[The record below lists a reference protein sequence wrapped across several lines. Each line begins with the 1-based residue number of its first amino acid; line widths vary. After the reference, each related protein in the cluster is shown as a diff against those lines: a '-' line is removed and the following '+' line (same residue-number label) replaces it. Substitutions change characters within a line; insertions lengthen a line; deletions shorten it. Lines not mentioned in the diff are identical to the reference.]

1 MQSDSPMLTSYQ
13 RRLLVLLSAATFF
26 DGFDMYA
33 LSQVLPNLRK
43 DLELSRDQGGLIVS
57 IVHIGAVLAYFLVRK
72 ADEWGRRRVLLI
84 TITGYTLCSLLTGLA
99 PNAPAFAV
107 FQGLAR
113 IFLIAEWAVAMI
125 YAAEEFPAAR
135 RGLYI
140 GLLQVA
146 TGLGGI
152 LCASTAPLLLKTSL
166 GWRSVYFV
174 GAVPLVLSIIA
185 RRGLRETTRFVALTK
200 DGAQKLAKTSLKED
214 LLRILRTPYRN
225 RMLLLGLIWALTYLC
240 TANVTLFWKE
250 FVVAEHR
257 FTDAQVGLSMALAAG
272 LAAVLLPVVGRLL
285 DRAGRRRSAVF
296 IYGTAIV
303 GVWFAFSTSGWSKL
317 TLGLFLSMFA
327 VASTHPLL
335 NALTTE
341 LFPTEL
347 RGDAFAWSNNLLGRL
362 GPVFTP
368 YFLGLAAEQYGWG
381 STIRATIAGPLLAL
395 VILLA
400 TLPETSGRELEATSS
415 LPPSSLSPPPPT

>member
-1 MQSDSPMLTSYQ
+1 MLTPYQ

-33 LSQVLPNLRK
+33 LSQVLPNLRR
-43 DLELSRDQGGLIVS
+43 DLGLSREQGGLIVS
-57 IVHIGAVLAYFLVRK
+57 VVHIGAVLAYFLVRK

-84 TITGYTLCSLLTGLA
+84 TISGYTLCSLLTGIA
-99 PNAPAFAV
+99 PSAPAFAL
-107 FQGLAR
+107 FQSLAR
-113 IFLIAEWAVAMI
+113 VFLIAELAVATI
-125 YAAEEFPAAR
+125 YAAEEFPAEK

-174 GAVPLVLSIIA
+174 GAVPLVLFAIA
-185 RRGLRETTRFVALTK
+185 RRGLRETERFLSLGKAGTAGDAHASRPPLP
-200 DGAQKLAKTSLKED
+200 SLKED
-214 LLRILRTPYRN
+214 LFRIVRTPYRN

-250 FVVAEHR
+250 YVVAEHH
-257 FTDAQVGLSMALAAG
+257 FTDGQVGLSMALAAC
-272 LAAVLLPVVGRLL
+272 LAALLLPLVGRLL
-285 DRAGRRRSAVF
+285 DRAGRRRSAVL
-296 IYGTAIV
+296 IYGTAIF
-303 GVWFAFSTSGWSKL
+303 GVLFAFSTSGWPKL

-327 VASTHPLL
+327 VAATQPLL
-335 NALTTE
+335 HAFNTE

-368 YFLGLAAEQYGWG
+368 YLLGLAAEQYGWG
-381 STIRATIAGPLLAL
+381 STIRVTIAGPILAL
-395 VILLA
+395 LILLA
-400 TLPETSGRELEATSS
+400 TLPETSGRELEATST
-415 LPPSSLSPPPPT
+415 LGAPPRS